1 MKVPTPRRLPSG
13 AWNVRIQVDGKSHS
27 ITRPTEKECLAEAM
41 AVKAGQ
47 KQART
52 PDRRTLTAAIDSYI
66 ESRQNV
72 LSPATI
78 RGYRTIQSNRF
89 QSAMHRRIQDIS
101 PQEWQRIVNL
111 ESRLCG
117 AKTLKNAWGFLS
129 SVIRESTGEAVT
141 VRLPQVV
148 AEVRPFLAPEDIP
161 SFLDAIRGTPCEVAI
176 LLGLSGLRRS
186 ELLAIRWADIDC
198 KAGCIR
204 VHGSAVPEE
213 GGKLVYRKEN
223 KNAASRRTVPF
234 LLPRLRE
241 LAADQP
247 DPKALAVTCHYSSI
261 WRAVKAACQKAGVPE
276 IDVHGLR
283 RSFASL
289 AYHLG
294 LSEEVTM
301 RAGGWSDIYTMRK
314 IYTQVSEADYIAQAQ
329 LLSDFFDPT
338 KPKNPKSKKKPS
350 KTATT
355 SKTVTKTGTKSK
367 TA

>member
-1 MKVPTPRRLPSG
+1 MKTPTPRRLPSG
-13 AWNVRIQVDGKSHS
+13 AWNVRIQLDGKTHS
-27 ITRPTEKECLAEAM
+27 ITRPTQKECLAEAL
-41 AVKAGQ
+41 AIKAGV
-47 KQART
+47 KQARV
-52 PDRRTLTAAIDSYI
+52 PDRRTLTAAIDAYI
-66 ESRQNV
+66 EARQNI

-89 QSAMHRRIQDIS
+89 QSVMRRRLQDIS

-111 ESRLCG
+111 ESRLCS
-117 AKTLKNAWGFLS
+117 AKTLKNAWGFIS
-129 SVIRESTGEAVT
+129 SVIHEATGGTIT

-148 AEVRPFLAPEDIP
+148 TEARPFLAPEDIP
-161 SFLDAIRGTPCEVAI
+161 AFLDAIHGTSCEVAI

-186 ELLAIRWADIDC
+186 EILAIHWADIDC
-198 KAGCIR
+198 KSGCIR
-204 VHGSAVPEE
+204 VRGSAVPEE
-213 GGKLVYRKEN
+213 GGKLIYRKEN
-223 KNAASRRTVPF
+223 KNTGSRRTVPF

-261 WRAVKAACQKAGVPE
+261 WRAVKSACRKAGLEE

-314 IYTQVSEADYIAQAQ
+314 IYTQVSESDYIAQAK
-329 LLSDFFDPT
+329 LLSDFFDPQPKDAPVTKSKEKSAT
-338 KPKNPKSKKKPS
+338 KPK
-350 KTATT
+350 TGM
-355 SKTVTKTGTKSK
+355 KTGTKSK